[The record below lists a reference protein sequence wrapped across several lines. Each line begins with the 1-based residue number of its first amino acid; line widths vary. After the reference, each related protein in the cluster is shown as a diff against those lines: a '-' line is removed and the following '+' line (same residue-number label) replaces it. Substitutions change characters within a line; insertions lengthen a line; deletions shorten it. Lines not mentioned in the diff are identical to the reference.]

1 MTKAE
6 LDVLEREVE
15 DARGRLRVDLARLR
29 APGSIARMKNDVTD
43 RVTGAAQDT
52 AHGVLDEIKARAAA
66 NPVAAL
72 AIGAGL
78 AWRLARHPPIATL
91 LVGAGLWGLLK
102 TNPHERYAGADFV
115 ARTGELAG
123 TVKETVSEKINELS
137 HSDLAAKAGELS
149 GTVKQKAG
157 ELSDAVREKAGEL
170 SGTVRE
176 KAGELSGTVRE
187 KAGQLGGNVRE
198 QVGAWSSRTGEF
210 ASEAAADVSSATN
223 SWAKDGS
230 RLVSA
235 AVHEVREDRDAY
247 LLGAAALAIAAA
259 VGISYQRGASDAG

>member
-1 MTKAE
+1 MTQGE

-15 DARGRLRVDLARLR
+15 DARGRLRIDLARLR
-29 APGSIARMKNDVTD
+29 SPGTVARMKDDVTD
-43 RVTGAAQDT
+43 RVTGAAQDK
-52 AHGVLDEIKARAAA
+52 AHGVLDEIKARASA

-115 ARTGELAG
+115 ARTGEFAG
-123 TVKETVSEKINELS
+123 AVKETVSEKINELS

-170 SGTVRE
+170 G
-176 KAGELSGTVRE
+176 GTVRE
-187 KAGQLGGNVRE
+187 KAGQLGGTVRE
-198 QVGAWSSRTGEF
+198 QVGAWSSRTGDF
-210 ASEAAADVSSATN
+210 ASEAAADVSSTANTW
-223 SWAKDGS
+223 SKDGS

-259 VGISYQRGASDAG
+259 IGISYQRGASDAG

>member
-1 MTKAE
+1 MTQGE

-29 APGSIARMKNDVTD
+29 SPGTMARMKDDVTD
-43 RVTGAAQDT
+43 RVTGAAQDK
-52 AHGVLDEIKARAAA
+52 AHGVLDEIKARASA

-102 TNPHERYAGADFV
+102 TDPHQRYAGADFV
-115 ARTGELAG
+115 ARTGEFAG
-123 TVKETVSEKINELS
+123 AVRETVSEKIDELS

-170 SGTVRE
+170 GGTVRE
-176 KAGELSGTVRE
+176 QA
-187 KAGQLGGNVRE
+187 
-198 QVGAWSSRTGEF
+198 GAWSSRTGDF
-210 ASEAAADVSSATN
+210 ANEAAADVASTANT
-223 SWAKDGS
+223 WAKDGS

-247 LLGAAALAIAAA
+247 LLGAAAFAIAAA
-259 VGISYQRGASDAG
+259 IGISYQRGASDAG